1 MASRSSPVHVGDAE
15 CSRFGPSRQL
25 PVAWSRQKPKSSSTT
40 SRFRFGTPRRAGA
53 STGKRSHRSA
63 LRKSSLKE
71 ASAGGRL
78 AALTSSSD
86 RASRRFYRQALA
98 PFGVE
103 EVELEGGVGWG
114 PPGRV
119 DFFIRQGEP
128 TAPLHLAF
136 AAPDRATV
144 DAFHAAALDAGA
156 TDNGPPGLRPH
167 YHP

>member
-1 MASRSSPVHVGDAE
+1 MSLRSSGIPARSYLFDPEGSNTLVTMESERAAMPKAQVFIDHLTIPVRDLE
-15 CSRFGPSRQL
+15 
-25 PVAWSRQKPKSSSTT
+25 
-40 SRFRFGTPRRAGA
+40 
-53 STGKRSHRSA
+53 
-63 LRKSSLKE
+63 
-71 ASAGGRL
+71 
-78 AALTSSSD
+78 
-86 RASRRFYRQALA
+86 ASRRFYRQALA

-144 DAFHAAALDAGA
+144 DAFHAAALDAGG
-156 TDNGPPGLRPH
+156 TDNGAPGLRPR
-167 YHP
+167 YHPNYYGAYVVDLDGHNVEAVCHAAPE